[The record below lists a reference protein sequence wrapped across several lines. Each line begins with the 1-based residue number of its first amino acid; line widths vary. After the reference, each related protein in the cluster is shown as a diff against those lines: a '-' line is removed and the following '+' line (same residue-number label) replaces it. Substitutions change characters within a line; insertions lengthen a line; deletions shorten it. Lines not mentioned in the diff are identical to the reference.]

1 MVLPPLLTGAA
12 SGGSLRNDWRRLED
26 KLAINCRVE
35 IRQFVTNLDLS
46 DVHKSREL
54 PSAYVCWLGVPDS
67 TLPHKGTAHRALRG
81 KDADPPPEK
90 INTFPYSIWNDIL

>member
-1 MVLPPLLTGAA
+1 MVVPPLLTGAA

-35 IRQFVTNLDLS
+35 LRPFATNLDMG
-46 DVHKSREL
+46 DVHKSREF
-54 PSAYVCWLGVPDS
+54 PSAYWCWLGVADS

-81 KDADPPPEK
+81 KDTDPPPTSV
-90 INTFPYSIWNDIL
+90 NAFLFSIWNDIL